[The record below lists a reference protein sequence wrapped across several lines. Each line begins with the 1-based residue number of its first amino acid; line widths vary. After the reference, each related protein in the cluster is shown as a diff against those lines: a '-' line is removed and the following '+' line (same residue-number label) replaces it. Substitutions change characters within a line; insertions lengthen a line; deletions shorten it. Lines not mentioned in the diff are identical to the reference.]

1 MPKSSEILDF
11 FIIYFLTMILHHL
24 SRYYCLIMSVFIASF
39 AAAQAQEIR
48 ATVSVD
54 FAPGF
59 EINEQDNFASF
70 RQELQAY
77 FNTQL
82 FTGKE
87 WKHEADKILWKD
99 EPVQLNITITLLNGT
114 QTSYYNATLLVV
126 AKRTLFGT
134 KKQSVTMQMLDTKLK
149 FPYQRGASF
158 SYQPLRFDDL
168 LSVLDYYA
176 MLAIGFD
183 MDSYYPLGGTPYFQ
197 KAQQILQLA
206 ANTQSQYVKMSD
218 DNGWR
223 DATNEPGKITRTTVI
238 TELLESRFNDFRT
251 LNAAYYL
258 NGMDYI
264 GDKPDEAKATL
275 DELLTKYADFKD
287 KLPNRSAI
295 FQLFFDSK
303 FRELADLFR
312 GYKNEKVWDKLKYN
326 DPSRTIIYEDT
337 RTGRR

>member
-1 MPKSSEILDF
+1 MLKYR
-11 FIIYFLTMILHHL
+11 FIACFTALSCFLAASTILH
-24 SRYYCLIMSVFIASF
+24 
-39 AAAQAQEIR
+39 AQEIR
-48 ATVSVD
+48 ATVNVD

-70 RQELQAY
+70 RQEIQAY
-77 FNTQL
+77 FNTQI

-87 WKHEADKILWKD
+87 WKNEADKILWKD
-99 EPVQLNITITLLNGT
+99 EPVQMNVTITLLNGT
-114 QTSYYNATLLVV
+114 QTSYYNATMLVV

-134 KKQSVTMQMLDTKLK
+134 KKQSVTMQILDTKVK

-158 SYQPLRFDDL
+158 SFQPLRFDDL

-176 MLAIGFD
+176 MLAIGYD
-183 MDSYYPLGGTPYFQ
+183 LDSFYPLGGTPYFQ
-197 KAQQILQLA
+197 KAQQILQLG
-206 ANTQSQYVKMSD
+206 ANTQSQYMSMSV

-223 DATNEPGKITRTTVI
+223 ETAIEPGKISRTSIVG
-238 TELLESRFNDFRT
+238 ELLESRYNDFRT

-258 NGMDYI
+258 NALDFL
-264 GDKPDEAKATL
+264 GDKPDEAKATV

-312 GYKNEKVWDKLKYN
+312 GYKNDKVWDKLKYN

-337 RTGRR
+337 RTGRK